1 MPNARKSSIKEQ
13 EPDIETVPVMLM
25 KSMIL
30 KMTGKVTGKEY
41 IFNGG
46 GSIVDIDVR
55 DMENLLEN
63 NKPIPSCCGS
73 YSSPN
78 FEVLGR

>member
-1 MPNARKSSIKEQ
+1 MPNARKSNIKEQ
-13 EPDIETVPVMLM
+13 EPEIETVPVMLL

-46 GSIVDIDVR
+46 GSIVNIDIK
-55 DMENLLEN
+55 DMDYLLEHN
-63 NKPIPSCCGS
+63 QPTPSCCGN